1 MDALPRDG
9 IQNPKMKPNPKMRP
23 IPKMRPFPLDPSTR
37 HIITTSTRYCDNC
50 GDSWPDQKLFH
61 CNKCRTTTCLRCQCL
76 SGGGFHSHVQDC
88 MVFPGNCIVGPPT
101 ASRSETSQQPV
112 ISPRRGLTEPRE
124 EPFTNL
130 QAQSWLHGRPEDDVY
145 RLLIDSYRL
154 HSFDKF
160 HFEKAN
166 KLGTIFA
173 GATDSANDFSSYLS
187 AAAGRPLLLPR
198 WWTRANHQDC
208 VRMGL
213 RHAQFHDLHVQ
224 LSHAMVVDYYRD
236 ASFPTQ
242 LRLFAEQV
250 LGRPLI
256 MRSCTPVLER
266 LAFLEKEFGDT
277 ALFEWNKYNKA
288 FAIQKWP
295 GRF

>member
-1 MDALPRDG
+1 
-9 IQNPKMKPNPKMRP
+9 
-23 IPKMRPFPLDPSTR
+23 
-37 HIITTSTRYCDNC
+37 
-50 GDSWPDQKLFH
+50 
-61 CNKCRTTTCLRCQCL
+61 
-76 SGGGFHSHVQDC
+76 
-88 MVFPGNCIVGPPT
+88 MVFPGNYLVGPPT
-101 ASRSETSQQPV
+101 ASSRSETSQQPV
-112 ISPRRGLTEPRE
+112 ISPRRGLSEPRE

-154 HSFDKF
+154 HSYDKF
-160 HFEKAN
+160 QFEKEN
-166 KLGTIFA
+166 KLGSIFA
-173 GATDSANDFSSYLS
+173 GATDSAHDFSSYLS
-187 AAAGRPLLLPR
+187 AAAGRPTFLPQ

-224 LSHAMVVDYYRD
+224 LNQAMVVYYYRD

-250 LGRPLI
+250 LGRPVI
-256 MRSCTPVLER
+256 MRSCTPVLDK
-266 LAFLEKEFGDT
+266 LALMEKELGDT
-277 ALFEWNKYNKA
+277 ACFEWKKYNKA